1 MKFFEFRNANH
12 SRTKTKA
19 VAHPISIVGG
29 NIAGLSAAY
38 HLARKG
44 CPVTVYESRL
54 WDKPCGGA
62 ISIEYAN
69 YLNTKLGIDIPA
81 LRQPMPPVRFCFANQ
96 RCVQTRPLFVIVS
109 RSDLQQQLISRLSR
123 EPDIDIR
130 IHRVS
135 CQDNKFLSSQ
145 TVLATGFSGFT
156 RRIIGPQWHQREY
169 ALAFKCQGNFS
180 SPSDHPGQSMFF
192 DSRLKGYA
200 WVFCG
205 SNGYYN
211 AGIGGL
217 MEKQIIFNKFKDF
230 IKLLRDRLGYDI
242 ISPRPVAWKIPIRLN
257 NWNIPIAFAKGSRE
271 YIGVGDVLGLAHPI
285 IAAGIEPAW
294 QSGWLLGE
302 SYDRAAHSINV
313 SGYRHLL
320 KKNLQLTSR
329 KPFDILISRM
339 LRINFIPLKDQLSFL
354 LIKLF
359 HKQIVKQIKK
369 YPWFAMVHD
378 GKKKIDFKLI

>member
-1 MKFFEFRNANH
+1 MI
-12 SRTKTKA
+12 
-19 VAHPISIVGG
+19 HPISIVGG

-38 HLARKG
+38 HLARRG
-44 CPVTVYESRL
+44 CPVTVYESKL

-69 YLNTKLGIDIPA
+69 YLNTELGIDLPA
-81 LRQPMPPVRFCFANQ
+81 LKQPIPQVRFCFANR
-96 RCVQTRPLFVIVS
+96 RCIQTRPLFVIVS
-109 RSDLQQQLISRLSR
+109 RSDLQQQLIDRLR
-123 EPDIDIR
+123 KEPNIDIR
-130 IHRVS
+130 IQRVS
-135 CQDNKFLSSQ
+135 SSEIGFLSSQ

-156 RRIIGPQWHQREY
+156 RRIIGSQWHQREY
-169 ALAFKCQGNFS
+169 ALAFKCQGTF
-180 SPSDHPGQSMFF
+180 PSRPRHPGQSMFF

-200 WVFCG
+200 WMFCG
-205 SNGYYN
+205 SNGSYN

-217 MEKQIIFNKFKDF
+217 MERQIISNKFKDF
-230 IKLLRDRLGYDI
+230 IKLLHDRWGYDI
-242 ISPRPVAWKIPIRLN
+242 IPCPPPVAWKIPIRLN
-257 NWNIPIAFAKGSRE
+257 NWNTPVTFFKDGRE
-271 YIGVGDVLGLAHPI
+271 YIGVGDVLGIAHPV

-339 LRINFIPLKDQLSFL
+339 LRINFMPFKDQLSFL
-354 LIKLF
+354 LMKLF
-359 HKQIVKQIKK
+359 HKQIVNQIKK
-369 YPWFAMVHD
+369 YPWFAMVYD
-378 GKKKIDFKLI
+378 GKKKIDFQRT